1 MAQPSYSRL
10 EKNESAC
17 IDKLDG
23 IAKALNT
30 SPETL
35 INYHVIDKQNL
46 VKRMSAQVQ
55 FSEAANPDAFLDQQ
69 MHLLQLIREV
79 YLLVVLIHIQYSFK

>member
-17 IDKLDG
+17 IDKLEA

-35 INYHVIDKQNL
+35 LNFHVLDKQRL
-46 VKRMSAQVQ
+46 AKWMSTQNQ
-55 FSEAANPDAFLDQQ
+55 FCERLNEDALLDQQ
-69 MHLLQLIREV
+69 MHLRELIREL
-79 YLLVVLIHIQYSFK
+79 YLLILLIHIQYFLK